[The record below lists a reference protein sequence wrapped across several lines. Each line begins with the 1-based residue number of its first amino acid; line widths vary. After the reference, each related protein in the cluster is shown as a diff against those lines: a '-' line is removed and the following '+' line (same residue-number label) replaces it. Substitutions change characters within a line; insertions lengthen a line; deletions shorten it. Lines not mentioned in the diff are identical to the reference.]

1 MKKLAIALL
10 ALSMG
15 LSGAAPVLA
24 EAGDNDGYGLGY
36 NNNFGYGS
44 GMSYCDTVAMR
55 AANSSSVRALCEAG
69 EAEAEEAV
77 EYEIADYPSS
87 IVSTCRDFSQAA
99 GGSHLVM
106 DGCLGAWLDMQPE
119 PAE

>member
-1 MKKLAIALL
+1 MKKIAIALL
-10 ALSMG
+10 ALSTS
-15 LSGAAPVLA
+15 LSAAAPVFA
-24 EAGDNDGYGLGY
+24 EAGDNDGPGLGY
-36 NNNFGYGS
+36 GSNSGS
-44 GMSYCDTVAMR
+44 GMSYCDAVAMR
-55 AANSSSVRALCEAG
+55 ASNSSSVRALCEAG

-77 EYEIADYPSS
+77 AYEIADYPSD
-87 IVSTCRDFSQAA
+87 IVNTCRDFSQAA

>member
-1 MKKLAIALL
+1 MKKIAIALL
-10 ALSMG
+10 ALSTS
-15 LSGAAPVLA
+15 LSAAAPVFA
-24 EAGDNDGYGLGY
+24 EAEPTEGSMP
-36 NNNFGYGS
+36 GYGS

-55 AANSSSVRALCEAG
+55 ASNSSSVRALCEAG

-77 EYEIADYPSS
+77 AYEIADYPSD
-87 IVSTCRDFSQAA
+87 IVNTCRDFSQAA

>member
-15 LSGAAPVLA
+15 LSGAAPVFA
-24 EAGDNDGYGLGY
+24 EAGDNDGPGLGY
-36 NNNFGYGS
+36 GNNYGS

-55 AANSSSVRALCEAG
+55 AQNSSSVRALCEAG

-77 EYEIADYPSS
+77 EYEIADYPADV
-87 IVSTCRDFSQAA
+87 VSTCRDFSQAA